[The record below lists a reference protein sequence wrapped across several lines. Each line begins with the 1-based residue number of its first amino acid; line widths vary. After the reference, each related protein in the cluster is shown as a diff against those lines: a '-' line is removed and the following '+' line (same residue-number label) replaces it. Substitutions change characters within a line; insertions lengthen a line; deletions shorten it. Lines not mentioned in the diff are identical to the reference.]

1 MSDHIPFL
9 DLTLLHAPV
18 REELHESARR
28 VIDSGIYING
38 PETASFA
45 AELAATL
52 GSGSVVP
59 VSNGL
64 DAIRLILRAYIE
76 SGRLKPG
83 DTVIAPAN
91 TYIASVLPITE
102 FGLNPLL
109 VRPDLTTY
117 GLDWQAAEEAVGE
130 AELRGNPVKALIT
143 VHLYGT
149 PSWDFEVAARLRER
163 GILIIEDN
171 AQAIGASL
179 THPATG
185 ERHYTGALGDAAAF
199 SFYPTKNVGA
209 LGDAGAVATT
219 DASLAATV
227 RALANYGSSQRYH
240 NDFIGYNC
248 RMDELQAAMLRVKLR
263 HLPEVTAARQARA
276 RLYSNLIT
284 HPDVT
289 LPPELPGMEQV
300 WHQYVVR
307 TPRRDDLRRTLAEAG
322 VATDIHYPLS
332 LFSQK
337 CYSTSGG
344 ATLQEAPGARALAEK
359 LAAEVLSLPIATAT
373 PEEIEKTA
381 TIINSF

>member
-38 PETASFA
+38 PETAAFA

-102 FGLNPLL
+102 FDLNPLL

-130 AELRGNPVKALIT
+130 AERRGNPVKALVT

-149 PSWDFEVAARLRER
+149 PSWDFEVADRLRDR

-185 ERHYTGALGDAAAF
+185 ERHHTGALGDAAAF
-199 SFYPTKNVGA
+199 SFYPTKNIGA

-219 DASLAATV
+219 DASFAATV
-227 RALANYGSSQRYH
+227 RALANYGSTQRYH

-276 RLYSNLIT
+276 RLYSSLIS

-337 CYSTSGG
+337 CYSNPGG
-344 ATLQEAPGARALAEK
+344 ATLQAAPGARALAEK